1 MSNLTQF
8 TQPGGDF
15 GWIYLFAQNATGVR
29 AKLGEGSATVEG
41 GLGGWES
48 VPRPGR
54 RPLTV
59 WRGPEDPLR
68 MGLPLVFD
76 GYPPHNAAGN
86 RLASVEQDVR
96 QLETIAGVA
105 VLGDPVPPFIT
116 VMGAVPHDLRWA
128 PRNRWVIEDLDW
140 GPAERDQATGQ
151 RVRQAVTVT
160 LMLYTQAD
168 SLVGLSQQ
176 QKPKRRKVQAKDG
189 DTAIKIA
196 AREIGRAADGGKLA
210 RLNGLRSPDVG
221 LEVGRSI
228 TIPAIGFGG
237 EAIWEADDA

>member
-1 MSNLTQF
+1 MPSTNGLI
-8 TQPGGDF
+8 QPHDDF
-15 GWIYLFAQNATGVR
+15 HWIYLLATGSTGVK

-76 GYPPHNAAGN
+76 GYPEPGSDQTVV
-86 RLASVEQDVR
+86 ASVEADVR
-96 QLETIAGVA
+96 QLERIAGVA
-105 VLGDPVPPFIT
+105 MLDDPVPPFIT

-128 PRNRWVIEDLDW
+128 PRNQWVIEHLEW
-140 GPAERDQATGQ
+140 GEAERRVSDGQ
-151 RVRQAVTVT
+151 RVRQLVDVT
-160 LMLYTQAD
+160 LMLYTTPD
-168 SLVGLSQQ
+168 SLTRLSAQS
-176 QKPKRRKVQAKDG
+176 KPKKRKVKAKKG

-196 AREIGRAADGGKLA
+196 AREIGAAADGPKLA
-210 RLNGLRSPDVG
+210 RLNGFRSADVALTEG
-221 LEVGRSI
+221 LEMV
-228 TIPAIGFGG
+228 IPGMIIGGG
-237 EAIWEADDA
+237 IDWSDLDG